1 VTLEAKIRQLCARL
15 IAADKTKNDEAA
27 KMILQELRLALHEYC
42 ERLRLRV
49 AQEYPFHKDDDM
61 AAD

>member
-1 VTLEAKIRQLCARL
+1 MTLEAKIRQLCARL
-15 IAADKTKNDEAA
+15 IAAENAKNDEAA
-27 KMILQELRLALHEYC
+27 KMILQEMRLALHDYC

-49 AQEYPFHKDDDM
+49 AREYPFHKDDM